1 MFINRNFPESV
12 WRNLISGKRY
22 TFQNGAKQI
31 NLFRV
36 LYNDVTRRGNF
47 VDRLAEFPMHF
58 IVFVLLSLLSAF
70 SFFFSVLIAYMSP
83 MESDLNQITT
93 VSKDIALN

>member
-1 MFINRNFPESV
+1 MLRLFRSVSATDQRRKNVVFINRNFPESV

-36 LYNDVTRRGNF
+36 LYNDVTRRGSF
-47 VDRLAEFPMHF
+47 VNRLAEFPMHF
-58 IVFVLLSLLSAF
+58 IMFVLLSLLSASSIF
-70 SFFFSVLIAYMSP
+70 SQF
-83 MESDLNQITT
+83 
-93 VSKDIALN
+93 